1 MFSVR
6 DWSIKTK
13 LITLSVVAV
22 GMALALAGAGV
33 ILNEIHTT
41 RAMKVRA
48 LRTQAGMLGFNQR
61 TS

>member
-41 RAMKVRA
+41 RAMKISGASHPGGNARV
-48 LRTQAGMLGFNQR
+48 Q
-61 TS
+61 